1 MTTPTTTRGSHAA
14 VYTLEETRR
23 KEVRRTL
30 LVPLLG
36 ALLFLVFFFYN
47 FQTVTVK
54 GHSME
59 PTLRD
64 NQRILVCKALW
75 LVGQP
80 KRGDIV
86 VIKGDQKGEYL
97 VKRVVATEGE
107 FVDYQVQPFE
117 HDFTF
122 GKYRVPEGYV
132 YVVGDNLAASEDSR
146 TFGPVPLERLLGK
159 VVEY

>member
-1 MTTPTTTRGSHAA
+1 MTTPTTTHRTHAA
-14 VYTLEETRR
+14 VYTHAETRQDQ
-23 KEVRRTL
+23 VRRSL

-86 VIKGDQKGEYL
+86 VIRGDRKGEYL
-97 VKRVVATEGE
+97 VKRVAATGGE
-107 FVDYQVQPFE
+107 FVDYEIQPFE
-117 HDFTF
+117 YDFTQ
-122 GKYRVPEGYV
+122 GKFKVPEGYV
-132 YVVGDNLAASEDSR
+132 YVIGDNLAASEDSR
-146 TFGPVPLERLLGK
+146 AFGPVPLERILGK